1 MTSISSTRES
11 RITLDK
17 ANILNEKQCK
27 KFISDYKDYIS
38 GKISQIKHPKTNKII
53 RDTAKIKYLYNKCVE
68 KYDIK
73 TSMSPVSI
81 SKLTKL
87 GFKSLSSDNKTK
99 NTKSIDYEREIRVL
113 TNIDI
118 RDILNLPNETYKN
131 NRALIKSIFKV
142 PISEKKGLE
151 VLKKYLNDPNNNSRD
166 TMMYREYVSEIVKII
181 PIYDP
186 FMKKKDFKVYLFKY
200 FNPNIETSR
209 ARMYYFIEYCQKV
222 HFSAIVQDSRNM
234 NMGNLVYNDNYTAVT
249 TTSGFYARL
258 EQHKYTYYSFYYCSK
273 IILENINSDTELIR
287 DFAITKLM
295 MKNLVD
301 KNFLIEDPNVSLS
314 FSTSSSSS
322 KSDDMTKKDSS
333 MNTAYNQ
340 LGRREFVKYIM
351 NNGENP
357 KTINNSDPYL
367 GVRWEKLSINKL
379 KMVVK
384 ISNVLNGKVFAYAF
398 YSKSLYKDWK
408 NSIRNRKPFINPIT
422 RIPFTNED
430 ENAILNV
437 LEQKYPVIRKPTE
450 RPIGRYDIHYQ
461 NIEYV
466 RINDIYF
473 WRLNIWFNI
482 GTLERSNLVKIFS
495 VNIIADLNLYHG
507 EGRDVEFHLAFLF
520 ENIDKL
526 KNENKI
532 ISKKI
537 PFKLHPAFAK
547 YYNSYITTETQYR
560 DFFTL
565 ISRSV

>member
-1 MTSISSTRES
+1 MATISSTRKS
-11 RITLDK
+11 SITMDK

-27 KFISDYKDYIS
+27 KIILDYENYIN

-53 RDTAKIKYLYNKCVE
+53 RDAAKLKYLYNKCVE

-73 TSMSPVSI
+73 TSMSPASV

-87 GFKSLSSDNKTK
+87 GFKSFSSDKKTK
-99 NTKSIDYEREIRVL
+99 NSKSIDYEKEIRVL

-151 VLKKYLNDPNNNSRD
+151 VLKRYLNDPNNNSSD
-166 TMMYREYVSEIVKII
+166 IMMYREYVSEIVKLI

-186 FMKKKDFKVYLFKY
+186 FMKRKDLKIYLFQY

-209 ARMYYFIEYCQKV
+209 ERMYYFIEYCQKL

-249 TTSGFYARL
+249 TASGFYARL
-258 EQHKYTYYSFYYCSK
+258 ERNKYTYYSFYYCSK
-273 IILENINSDTELIR
+273 IILENINSDSQLIR
-287 DFAITKLM
+287 DFAITKIM
-295 MKNLVD
+295 MRNLVD

-367 GVRWEKLSINKL
+367 GVKWEKLSINKL
-379 KMVVK
+379 KLVVK
-384 ISNVLNGKVFAYAF
+384 ISHELNGRIFTYAF

-408 NSIRNRKPFINPIT
+408 NSIRNRKPFINPIN

-437 LEQKYPVIRKPTE
+437 LEQKYPIIRKPTQ

-461 NIEYV
+461 NIEQV
-466 RINDIYF
+466 RINGIYF
-473 WRLNIWFNI
+473 WRFNIWFNV
-482 GTLERSNLVKIFS
+482 GTRERANLIKIFS
-495 VNIIADLNLYHG
+495 VNIIAYLPIYHA
-507 EGRDVEFHLAFLF
+507 EGREVEFNLAFLF

-532 ISKKI
+532 ISKKM
-537 PFKLHPAFAK
+537 PFKLHPAFVK
-547 YYNSYITTETQYR
+547 YYNSYITTEAQYM

-565 ISRSV
+565 ISRTV